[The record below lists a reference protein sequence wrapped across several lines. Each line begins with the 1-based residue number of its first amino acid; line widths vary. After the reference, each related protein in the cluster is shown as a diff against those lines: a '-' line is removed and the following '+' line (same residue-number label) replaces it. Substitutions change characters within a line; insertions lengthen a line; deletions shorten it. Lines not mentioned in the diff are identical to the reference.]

1 MVIKANEIRLYRDVP
16 NIFGDIV
23 SLIRMES
30 SLSLAAKR
38 RAYLH
43 FCQTE
48 KGLSRNTLDAYGRDL
63 IALELFLGEKS
74 LSMVDLETLRN
85 YLDHLRESGL
95 SNRSIARQVTVIR
108 GFFSFL
114 VEENALAVNAAEL
127 LAAPKIGAPLPK
139 FLGRARVDTLLQAP
153 EPDKTTGVRDRAM
166 ISLLYATGI
175 RVSELVGLRVS
186 DLDEDEG
193 VLRVLGKGNKQRLV
207 PVGREALAA
216 VHTYRE
222 GERALLLKGRVSPFL
237 FVTARGKGMTRQ
249 GFWKLLRVHG
259 KSAGIYRSL
268 SPHVLRHTFATHLL
282 EGGADLR
289 SVQLMLGHADL
300 GTTQIYTHVMQ
311 SRLRETVDLHHPREA
326 RSRSSLGQRPKG

>member
-1 MVIKANEIRLYRDVP
+1 LSKMEPSI
-16 NIFGDIV
+16 
-23 SLIRMES
+23 SLGAR
-30 SLSLAAKR
+30 R

-48 KGLSRNTLDAYGRDL
+48 KGLSHNTLDAYRRDL
-63 IALELFLGEKS
+63 QHLESFLGETT
-74 LSMVDLETLRN
+74 LDAVDLESLRK

-108 GFFSFL
+108 GLFSFL
-114 VEENALAVNAAEL
+114 VEENALESNPAEL
-127 LAAPKIGAPLPK
+127 LVAPKLGAALPK
-139 FLGRARVDTLLQAP
+139 FLGRSRVDTLLEAP
-153 EPDKTTGVRDRAM
+153 EVNKSTGLRDRAM
-166 ISLLYATGI
+166 MSLLYATGI
-175 RVSELVGLRVS
+175 RVSELIGLRVS
-186 DLDEDEG
+186 DLDGEEG
-193 VLRVLGKGNKQRLV
+193 TLRVVGKGNKQRLI

-216 VHTYRE
+216 VEAYRRE
-222 GERALLLKGRVSPFL
+222 GRPPLLKGRTTPFL
-237 FVTARGKGMTRQ
+237 FVTARGKGLTRQ

-311 SRLRETVDLHHPREA
+311 SRLRETVDRHHPREA
-326 RSRSSLGQRPKG
+326 RGRSRHSSGGKG

>member
-1 MVIKANEIRLYRDVP
+1 
-16 NIFGDIV
+16 
-23 SLIRMES
+23 MEP
-30 SLSLAAKR
+30 SLSLGAKR

-48 KGLSRNTLDAYGRDL
+48 KGLSRNTLDAYRRDL
-63 IALELFLGEKS
+63 QRLDSFLGEATLDS
-74 LSMVDLETLRN
+74 VDLTTLRK
-85 YLDHLRESGL
+85 YLDHLRASGL

-108 GFFSFL
+108 GLFSFL
-114 VEENALAVNAAEL
+114 LEENALGNNPAEL
-127 LAAPKIGAPLPK
+127 LTAPKLGAALPK
-139 FLGRARVDTLLQAP
+139 YLGRTRVESLLEAP
-153 EPDKTTGVRDRAM
+153 ELDKATGVRDHAM
-166 ISLLYATGI
+166 ISVLYATGI
-175 RVSELVGLRVS
+175 RVSELIGLRVS

-193 VLRVLGKGNKQRLV
+193 VLRVVGKGNKQRLV
-207 PVGREALAA
+207 PIGREALAA
-216 VHTYRE
+216 VAAYRRQD
-222 GERALLLKGRVSPFL
+222 RASLLKGRSSPFL

-311 SRLRETVDLHHPREA
+311 SRLRETVDQHHPREV
-326 RSRSSLGQRPKG
+326 RGRSSPRVATRSGAK

>member
-1 MVIKANEIRLYRDVP
+1 
-16 NIFGDIV
+16 
-23 SLIRMES
+23 MEP
-30 SLSLAAKR
+30 SLSLDAKR

-48 KGLSRNTLDAYGRDL
+48 KGLSRNTLDAYRRDL
-63 IALELFLGEKS
+63 QSLESFLGKVT
-74 LSMVDLETLRN
+74 LDAVDLATLRK

-108 GFFSFL
+108 GLFSFL
-114 VEENALAVNAAEL
+114 IDENVLAANPAEL
-127 LAAPKIGAPLPK
+127 LVAPKIGAPLPK
-139 FLGRARVDTLLQAP
+139 FLGRARVDNLLEAP
-153 EPDKTTGVRDRAM
+153 ELDKATGVRDRAM

-175 RVSELVGLRVS
+175 RVSELIGLRIS
-186 DLDEDEG
+186 DLDEDG
-193 VLRVLGKGNKQRLV
+193 GLLRVLGKGNKQRLV
-207 PVGREALAA
+207 PIGREALAA
-216 VHTYRE
+216 VDTYRQH
-222 GERALLLKGRVSPFL
+222 ERPLLLKGRVSPFL

-311 SRLRETVDLHHPREA
+311 SRLRETVDQHHPREA
-326 RSRSSLGQRPKG
+326 RGRSSPRSAQRLGAK

>member
-1 MVIKANEIRLYRDVP
+1 
-16 NIFGDIV
+16 
-23 SLIRMES
+23 MEP
-30 SLSLAAKR
+30 SLSLAARR

-48 KGLSRNTLDAYGRDL
+48 KGLSRNTLDAYRRDL
-63 IALELFLGEKS
+63 ERFEQFLGETT
-74 LSMVDLETLRN
+74 LDAVDLATLRN
-85 YLDHLRESGL
+85 YIDQLRANGL

-108 GFFSFL
+108 GLFSFL
-114 VEENALAVNAAEL
+114 VEESALASNPAEL
-127 LAAPKIGAPLPK
+127 LVGPKLGAPLPK
-139 FLGRARVDTLLQAP
+139 FLTRNRVDTLLEAP
-153 EPDKTTGVRDRAM
+153 ELDKSTGGRDRAM
-166 ISLLYATGI
+166 MSLLYATGI
-175 RVSELVGLRVS
+175 RVSELIGLRVS
-186 DLDEDEG
+186 DLDEDAG
-193 VLRVLGKGNKQRLV
+193 MLRVIGKGNKQRLI

-216 VHTYRE
+216 VRMYRRE
-222 GERALLLKGRVSPFL
+222 DRPALLKGRTTPYL

-311 SRLRETVDLHHPREA
+311 SRLRETVDQHHPREA
-326 RSRSSLGQRPKG
+326 RARSSPSGAKGLGAK

>member
-1 MVIKANEIRLYRDVP
+1 
-16 NIFGDIV
+16 
-23 SLIRMES
+23 MEP

-48 KGLSRNTLDAYGRDL
+48 KGLSRNTLDAYRHDL
-63 IALELFLGEKS
+63 QRLEQFLCEKT
-74 LSMVDLETLRN
+74 LETVDLATLRD

-108 GFFSFL
+108 GLFSFL
-114 VEENALAVNAAEL
+114 VEEGVLGSNPAEL
-127 LAAPKIGAPLPK
+127 LAAPKLGAPLPK
-139 FLGRARVDTLLQAP
+139 FLGRARVDSLLEAP
-153 EPDKTTGVRDRAM
+153 ESDKATGVRDRAM

-175 RVSELVGLRVS
+175 RVSELISLRIS
-186 DLDEDEG
+186 DLDEDGG
-193 VLRVLGKGNKQRLV
+193 VLRVVGKGNKQRLV

-216 VHTYRE
+216 VSVYRQHD
-222 GERALLLKGRVSPFL
+222 RPVLLKGRASPFL

-259 KSAGIYRSL
+259 KSVGIFRSL
-268 SPHVLRHTFATHLL
+268 SPHVLRHSFATHLL

-311 SRLRETVDLHHPREA
+311 SRLRETVDQHHPREA
-326 RSRSSLGQRPKG
+326 RGRSSVRAASKVRS

>member
-1 MVIKANEIRLYRDVP
+1 
-16 NIFGDIV
+16 
-23 SLIRMES
+23 MEPS
-30 SLSLAAKR
+30 PGLAAKR

-48 KGLSRNTLDAYGRDL
+48 KGLSRNTLDAYRRDL
-63 IALELFLGEKS
+63 QSLEAFLGERT
-74 LSMVDLETLRN
+74 LDTVDLATLRK
-85 YLDHLRESGL
+85 YLDHLRQSGL

-108 GFFSFL
+108 GLFSFL
-114 VEENALAVNAAEL
+114 LDENVLGNNPAEL
-127 LAAPKIGAPLPK
+127 LNAPKLGSPLPK
-139 FLGRARVDTLLQAP
+139 LLGRSRVERLLDAP
-153 EPDKTTGVRDRAM
+153 ELDKSTGVRDRAM

-175 RVSELVGLRVS
+175 RVSELIGLRIS
-186 DLDEDEG
+186 DLDEEEG
-193 VLRVLGKGNKQRLV
+193 VLRVIGKGNKQRLV
-207 PVGREALAA
+207 PVGREALSA
-216 VHTYRE
+216 VGTYCRE
-222 GERALLLKGRVSPFL
+222 DRQLLLKGRRSPFL

-311 SRLRETVDLHHPREA
+311 SRLRDTVDQHHPREA
-326 RSRSSLGQRPKG
+326 RGRHRLAARKGLGAK

>member
-1 MVIKANEIRLYRDVP
+1 
-16 NIFGDIV
+16 
-23 SLIRMES
+23 MEP
-30 SLSLAAKR
+30 SLSLAARR

-63 IALELFLGEKS
+63 QSFERFLGETT
-74 LSMVDLETLRN
+74 LDAVDLASLRK
-85 YLDHLRESGL
+85 YVDDLRENGL
-95 SNRSIARQVTVIR
+95 SNRSIARQVTVLR
-108 GFFSFL
+108 GLFSFL
-114 VEENALAVNAAEL
+114 VEENALPGNPAEL
-127 LAAPKIGAPLPK
+127 LAAPKLGAPLPK
-139 FLGRARVDTLLQAP
+139 FLARSRVDSLLEAP
-153 EPDKTTGVRDRAM
+153 EPDTSTGVRDRAM

-175 RVSELVGLRVS
+175 RVSELIGLRVS

-193 VLRVLGKGNKQRLV
+193 MLRVVGKGNKQRLI

-216 VHTYRE
+216 LRTYRRE
-222 GERALLLKGRVSPFL
+222 DRPALLKGRTSPFL

-311 SRLRETVDLHHPREA
+311 SRLRETVDQHHPREA
-326 RSRSSLGQRPKG
+326 RGRASSGRRQRLGAK

>member
-1 MVIKANEIRLYRDVP
+1 
-16 NIFGDIV
+16 
-23 SLIRMES
+23 MEP
-30 SLSLAAKR
+30 SLSLAARR

-48 KGLSRNTLDAYGRDL
+48 KGLSRNTLDAYRRDL
-63 IALELFLGEKS
+63 QHFEQFLGETT
-74 LSMVDLETLRN
+74 LDAVDLATLRK
-85 YLDHLRESGL
+85 YLDQLRANGL
-95 SNRSIARQVTVIR
+95 SNRSVARQVTVIR
-108 GFFSFL
+108 GLFSFL
-114 VEENALAVNAAEL
+114 VEENALSGNPAEL
-127 LAAPKIGAPLPK
+127 LVAPKLGAPLPK
-139 FLGRARVDTLLQAP
+139 FLPRNGVDSLLEAP
-153 EPDKTTGVRDRAM
+153 ELDKSTGVRDRAM

-175 RVSELVGLRVS
+175 RVSELIGLRVS
-186 DLDEDEG
+186 DLDEDAG
-193 VLRVLGKGNKQRLV
+193 MLRVIGKGNKQRLI

-216 VHTYRE
+216 VRTYR
-222 GERALLLKGRVSPFL
+222 RDDRPALLKGRTSPFL
-237 FVTARGKGMTRQ
+237 FVTARGKGLTRQ

-311 SRLRETVDLHHPREA
+311 SRLRDTVDRHHPREA
-326 RSRSSLGQRPKG
+326 RGRSSQRQRFRS

>member
-1 MVIKANEIRLYRDVP
+1 
-16 NIFGDIV
+16 
-23 SLIRMES
+23 MES

-48 KGLSRNTLDAYGRDL
+48 KGLSRNTLDAYRRDL
-63 IALELFLGEKS
+63 EQLDRFLGGAP
-74 LSMVDLETLRN
+74 LDTIDLETLRR
-85 YLDHLRESGL
+85 YLDHLRHEGL
-95 SNRSIARQVTVIR
+95 SNRSIARQVTVIK
-108 GFFSFL
+108 GLFSFL
-114 VEENALAVNAAEL
+114 SEENVLRSNPAEL
-127 LAAPKIGAPLPK
+127 LSAPKLGAPLPK
-139 FLGRARVDTLLQAP
+139 LLGRARVENLLEAP
-153 EPDKTTGVRDRAM
+153 ESDKSTGVRDRAM

-186 DLDEDEG
+186 DFDEDEG
-193 VLRVLGKGNKQRLV
+193 LLRVVGKGNKQRLV

-216 VHTYRE
+216 VRTYRDE
-222 GERALLLKGRVSPFL
+222 ERSILLKGRVSPFL
-237 FVTARGKGMTRQ
+237 FVTARGTGMTRQ
-249 GFWKLLRVHG
+249 GFWKLLRAHG

-311 SRLRETVDLHHPREA
+311 NRLRETVDQHHPREA
-326 RSRSSLGQRPKG
+326 KRRHRLRSGKRLGAK

>member
-1 MVIKANEIRLYRDVP
+1 
-16 NIFGDIV
+16 
-23 SLIRMES
+23 MEP

-38 RAYLH
+38 SAYLH

-48 KGLSRNTLDAYGRDL
+48 KGLSRNTLDAYRRDL
-63 IALELFLGEKS
+63 QHLERFLGGTT
-74 LSMVDLETLRN
+74 LDTVDLPTLRN

-95 SNRSIARQVTVIR
+95 SNRSIARQVTVIK
-108 GFFSFL
+108 GLFSFL
-114 VEENALAVNAAEL
+114 LDENLLLSNPAEL
-127 LAAPKIGAPLPK
+127 LLAPKLGAPLPK
-139 FLGRARVDTLLQAP
+139 LLGAARLNSLMQAP
-153 EPDKTTGVRDRAM
+153 ELDKSTGVRDRAM

-193 VLRVLGKGNKQRLV
+193 VLRVVGKGDKQRLV

-216 VHTYRE
+216 VGAYRRD
-222 GERALLLKGRVSPFL
+222 ERPVLLKGRASPFL
-237 FVTARGKGMTRQ
+237 FVTARGTGMTRQ
-249 GFWKLLRVHG
+249 GFWKLLRIHG
-259 KSAGIYRSL
+259 KSAGIFHAL

-311 SRLRETVDLHHPREA
+311 SRLRETVDRHHPRETRRRTSFA
-326 RSRSSLGQRPKG
+326 RGAKQVRS